1 MKRKITA
8 AAAFALCVAMG
19 VCACSPSEKED
30 TFTGKEKE
38 ELAWQP
44 NLDRISPEVY
54 ADISN
59 LDLKPGTYI
68 SVIGKREGTAYWS
81 EVQAGVEQA
90 AEDIN
95 KHLGY
100 KGEDKIKVLYNAPA
114 DSENI
119 DEQVNIL
126 DEELARYPGCDRC
139 CKRSGRCV
147 GCSVRS
153 AAENGIAV
161 VAFDSRNIIREFSA
175 PA

>member
-1 MKRKITA
+1 MWQW
-8 AAAFALCVAMG
+8 G

-59 LDLKPGTYI
+59 LDLTEGAYLSVRRERGT
-68 SVIGKREGTAYWS
+68 GLES

-100 KGEDKIKVLYNAPA
+100 KGGGQDKSSL
-114 DSENI
+114 
-119 DEQVNIL
+119 
-126 DEELARYPGCDRC
+126 
-139 CKRSGRCV
+139 
-147 GCSVRS
+147 
-153 AAENGIAV
+153 
-161 VAFDSRNIIREFSA
+161 
-175 PA
+175 

>member
-126 DEELARYPGCDRC
+126 DEELARYPDAV
-139 CKRSGRCV
+139 SYTHLTLPT
-147 GCSVRS
+147 
-153 AAENGIAV
+153 IA
-161 VAFDSRNIIREFSA
+161 
-175 PA
+175 

>member
-59 LDLKPGTYI
+59 LDLKPGTVYI
-68 SVIGKREGTAYWS
+68 SHRKERGNGLLE
-81 EVQAGVEQA
+81 
-90 AEDIN
+90 
-95 KHLGY
+95 
-100 KGEDKIKVLYNAPA
+100 
-114 DSENI
+114 
-119 DEQVNIL
+119 
-126 DEELARYPGCDRC
+126 
-139 CKRSGRCV
+139 
-147 GCSVRS
+147 RS
-153 AAENGIAV
+153 AGR
-161 VAFDSRNIIREFSA
+161 S
-175 PA
+175 